1 MRDASVVA
9 AVLLATAV
17 LFYVCGD
24 ARLAAWVGIP
34 GAAYT
39 LFAVWRAEKT

>member
-17 LFYVCGD
+17 LFYASGD
-24 ARLAAWVGIP
+24 SKMAMWVAIP
-34 GAAYT
+34 GV
-39 LFAVWRAEKT
+39 LFALFGVWRSGK

>member
-24 ARLAAWVGIP
+24 AKAATWVGIP